1 MLLDAPPLQS
11 CRNNDNH
18 FQTIQGLVI
27 IGNLFLDQMNVPVKK
42 IDILSIPW
50 ARLKWVEQLDESY
63 GSESVKRLTCVDA
76 RGGVIT

>member
-1 MLLDAPPLQS
+1 MVYTELFFQSTCMSPPSPTLNAPRCSPLQS

-42 IDILSIPW
+42 IDILSIP
-50 ARLKWVEQLDESY
+50 
-63 GSESVKRLTCVDA
+63 
-76 RGGVIT
+76 